1 MGAVTINKYSALIL
15 LVLTVGLW
23 TITGGCQKEDLDPDY
38 PFKVVVKTLAD
49 STRVPNVDVTV
60 LAPIP
65 ENIVYFKGSTNENG
79 EVSFEYDRNAILLI
93 RASRGKRPD
102 YSWIGCAEIRLK
114 ANETVSQTVYIRP
127 YDPEVEGC

>member
-1 MGAVTINKYSALIL
+1 MTISKHSALL
-15 LVLTVGLW
+15 ALALTFGLW
-23 TITGGCQKEDLDPDY
+23 MINGGCQKDDLNPNY

-49 STRVPNVDVTV
+49 SLRVPNVDVTV

-65 ENIVYFKGSTNENG
+65 ENVVYFKKTTNIEG
-79 EVSFEYDRNAILLI
+79 EVHFEYDRNAILLI

-102 YSWIGCAEIRLK
+102 YEWIGCSEIRLK